1 LPTPRVTALIDTYN
15 HERYIADAIESVL
28 AQDFPSSEIEI
39 IVVDDGSTDSTCD
52 IVRRFVAKSSSRIRL
67 ISKPNGGQAS
77 AFNAGIPEARGE
89 IIAFLDGDDAWRPD
103 KLSRVVAHFDAHPEV
118 GVVGHGIEQFDIMSS
133 RRFFTLPRDQRQIS
147 FAAANDA
154 TFFRH
159 AMCFFGTSRLAIRTR
174 LASQTLP
181 IPESIRIEADEFLAI
196 ACTALSRAA
205 LLRDPLTIYRL
216 HDSNHYQLRQLDTRK
231 LRTMQTSLESL
242 SVELRSRLAAA
253 GVPPLSIE
261 LLVNP
266 PANTARRIRLQLD
279 GGHSFETFAAERA
292 ERNFAY
298 TSQSPIG
305 SRAFHAFSLGVA
317 LALPPRLYY
326 RLRHWYSSSP
336 LRRLRRSLGEPVS
349 SSQIAVAPSPDPESP
364 TTPVK

>member
-1 LPTPRVTALIDTYN
+1 MPIPRVTALIDTYN
-15 HERYIADAIESVL
+15 HERFIADAITSVL
-28 AQDFPSSEIEI
+28 AQDFPATDLEI
-39 IVVDDGSTDSTCD
+39 IVVDDGSTDRTHE
-52 IVRRFVAKSSSRIRL
+52 IIEKFGSRVRL
-67 ISKPNGGQAS
+67 ISKSNGGQAS

-89 IIAFLDGDDAWRPD
+89 IIAFLDGDDAWAPT
-103 KLSRVVAHFDAHPEV
+103 KIARVAAHFDAHPEV
-118 GVVGHGIEQFDIMSS
+118 GVIGHGIEQFDLLSS
-133 RRFFTLPRDQRQIS
+133 RRYLTLPRDQRQIS

-159 AMCFFGTSRLAIRTR
+159 AMCFFGTSRLAIRTG
-174 LASQTLP
+174 LASQALP

-231 LRTMQTSLESL
+231 LRTIQTSLESL
-242 SVELRSRLAAA
+242 SSELRSRLAAA

-279 GGHSFETFAAERA
+279 GGHSYETFVAERA

-298 TSQSPIG
+298 TSDSPIG
-305 SRAFHAFSLGVA
+305 SRAFHALSLGVA

-336 LRRLRRSLGEPVS
+336 LRRLRRSLGEPVP
-349 SSQIAVAPSPDPESP
+349 SSQIAVAPSTDPEGPTSP
-364 TTPVK
+364 VE